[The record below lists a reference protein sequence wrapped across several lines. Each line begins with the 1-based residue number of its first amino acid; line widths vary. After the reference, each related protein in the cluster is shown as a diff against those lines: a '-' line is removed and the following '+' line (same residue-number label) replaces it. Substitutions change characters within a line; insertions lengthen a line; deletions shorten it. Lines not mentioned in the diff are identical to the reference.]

1 VSAIVDTNEPDVRAL
16 LTKIEA
22 GELDAGITYVTD
34 VGSSDGVDGVDIP
47 VDVNVAATYPI
58 VALVGA
64 GDPDSANLFVAF
76 VLSDRGRAI
85 LHDHGRLP
93 MIADGDVSDQRRQG
107 PRGARRHQLPVGC
120 RSRLLAWIVV
130 GARFCSAAM

>member
-1 VSAIVDTNEPDVRAL
+1 VVGLADFARDDLLIGLCAEEVPCGDLARLALENAGVSAIVDTNEPDVRAL

-85 LHDHGRLP
+85 LHDHGFAYP
-93 MIADGDVSDQRRQG
+93 
-107 PRGARRHQLPVGC
+107 
-120 RSRLLAWIVV
+120 
-130 GARFCSAAM
+130 